1 MTAPT
6 DPVPPAD
13 TPSGQP
19 SAGGP
24 AAADAAGTPD
34 AAAHP
39 AGAAVPQEAANAP
52 RRIAIG
58 TQRPGVKP
66 PRTGPRYDYFS
77 SVSPA
82 TPAEAAARALQGGPA
97 APAPGP
103 SVSPSVS
110 PPSAAAAPPAPA
122 PGLVAPAAGLPFPAA
137 PPLPT
142 RPELGDATPPPPRRG
157 EKRDKRGG
165 DGGSPF
171 ADPLPRKTVAV
182 PNLRADLDDELEADF
197 EAATAGLAIDDLLVK
212 STPARVDAPLDPGA
226 RVQGTVLSIGA
237 DTAFVDL
244 GERRQGALKLVGL
257 DDVPEVGAVLELS
270 VGMRNDEDGLY
281 ELAPANRAVSVEDWS
296 QLEAGMIV
304 EARVTAANKGGLEC
318 EVAGLR
324 GFMPASLVSTWRVE
338 NLEEMVGQTL
348 ESLVTEIVPAAR
360 RLVLSRRAVIEK
372 QAAEARTK
380 LLETLEVGAT
390 LDGIVRSVRDF
401 GAFVD
406 IGSGVEGLVHVSQMS
421 WERVANAADVFQPG
435 QRVRVV
441 VKKIDHQTGKIGLS
455 ARDLVESPW
464 KQAGDK
470 YHVGATVRGVVS
482 RIAQFGAFVK
492 LEPGVEGLVHVSE
505 IATRHIRSVA
515 DALKEGETVECR
527 VLAVDPDEQRMSLS
541 IKALA
546 PSPAGRPGDAAA
558 AAPTEAEAAPDEPP
572 PPPKKRQQPL
582 KGGLGGPGAG
592 ERFGLN
598 W

>member
-1 MTAPT
+1 M
-6 DPVPPAD
+6 
-13 TPSGQP
+13 
-19 SAGGP
+19 
-24 AAADAAGTPD
+24 
-34 AAAHP
+34 
-39 AGAAVPQEAANAP
+39 
-52 RRIAIG
+52 
-58 TQRPGVKP
+58 K
-66 PRTGPRYDYFS
+66 
-77 SVSPA
+77 
-82 TPAEAAARALQGGPA
+82 
-97 APAPGP
+97 
-103 SVSPSVS
+103 
-110 PPSAAAAPPAPA
+110 
-122 PGLVAPAAGLPFPAA
+122 
-137 PPLPT
+137 
-142 RPELGDATPPPPRRG
+142 PELGDATPPPPRRG
-157 EKRDKRGG
+157 EKRDKRG

-324 GFMPASLVSTWRVE
+324 GFMPASLVSPWRVE
-338 NLEEMVGQTL
+338 NLEELVGQTL
-348 ESLVTEIVPAAR
+348 ETLVTEIVPAAR
-360 RLVLSRRAVIEK
+360 RLVLSRRAVIER
-372 QAAEARTK
+372 QAADARATM
-380 LLETLEVGAT
+380 LETLEVGAA

-406 IGSGVEGLVHVSQMS
+406 IGNGVEGLVHVSQLS
-421 WERVANAADVFQPG
+421 WDRVENPADVLQPG
-435 QRVRVV
+435 QKVRVI
-441 VKKIDHQTGKIGLS
+441 VKKIDRQTGKIGLS

-464 KQAGDK
+464 KQAAEK
-470 YHVGATVRGVVS
+470 YHVGATVKGVVS

-505 IATRHIRSVA
+505 LAHRHVRSVG
-515 DALKEGETVECR
+515 DVVKEGEPVECR
-527 VLAVDPDEQRMSLS
+527 VLTCDPDEQRLSLS

-546 PSPAGRPGDAAA
+546 TRPTPAGAGAAD
-558 AAPTEAEAAPDEPP
+558 EADEPEPEAAPPVT
-572 PPPKKRQQPL
+572 KKHTGPL
-582 KGGLGGPGAG
+582 KGGLGSQSDGA
-592 ERFGLN
+592 RFGLN

>member
-1 MTAPT
+1 LAGF
-6 DPVPPAD
+6 
-13 TPSGQP
+13 SG
-19 SAGGP
+19 
-24 AAADAAGTPD
+24 
-34 AAAHP
+34 
-39 AGAAVPQEAANAP
+39 
-52 RRIAIG
+52 
-58 TQRPGVKP
+58 PGV
-66 PRTGPRYDYFS
+66 R
-77 SVSPA
+77 
-82 TPAEAAARALQGGPA
+82 
-97 APAPGP
+97 
-103 SVSPSVS
+103 
-110 PPSAAAAPPAPA
+110 
-122 PGLVAPAAGLPFPAA
+122 
-137 PPLPT
+137 
-142 RPELGDATPPPPRRG
+142 TPPPPRRG
-157 EKRDKRGG
+157 EKRDKRG

-546 PSPAGRPGDAAA
+546 PSPTGRPGDAAA
-558 AAPTEAEAAPDEPP
+558 AAPAEAEAAPDEPP